1 MRLLHQPTSPRPSRH
16 ILSSRMTLRPTVFS
30 LLLAACLLTLAG
42 TRTLADDPATTPPRN
57 VIYFIG
63 DGMGPEQVKA
73 ARLYAG
79 GALSF
84 EGFPNQGR
92 VRTYSANNSVTD
104 SAAAGT
110 ALATGVKVNNE
121 VVGMRIPGKR
131 QDILNLTEWS
141 KFWGKSTGVV
151 TSSYMTDATPAAFGA
166 HAAKRS
172 HSIEIARDFL
182 QQSRPNVLLGGGGN
196 FAEFVDPAKAGYTV
210 VRNRTELKAFEPQTA
225 DFFVSGIFGDSGD
238 GMPYEYK
245 SEKEYET
252 LPHLSEMTAKA
263 LDLLDDD
270 PDGFFLM
277 VEGAKID
284 KACHGHQLERAVF
297 EAIEFSKAVKAAQKW
312 AAGRSD
318 TLILVTAD
326 HETGGLKITKD
337 NGAGKFPSVAWSTS
351 GHTKTKVNAYAWG
364 EGAEQIAGTMNNTD
378 FFGIVTANSQP
389 AGTVAPPAANNIPDP
404 RIGRKKK

>member
-1 MRLLHQPTSPRPSRH
+1 M
-16 ILSSRMTLRPTVFS
+16 
-30 LLLAACLLTLAG
+30 AK
-42 TRTLADDPATTPPRN
+42 DDATTIPAHN

-63 DGMGPEQVKA
+63 DGMGPEQIKA

-84 EGFPNQGR
+84 EGFPCQGR
-92 VRTYSANNSVTD
+92 VRTYSANNAVTD

-110 ALATGVKVNNE
+110 ALATGVKVNNG

-166 HAAKRS
+166 HAADRS
-172 HSIEIARDFL
+172 HYIDIARDFL
-182 QQSRPNVLLGGGGN
+182 RQSRPNVLLGGGGN
-196 FAEFVDPAKAGYTV
+196 FAEFVDPTKAGYTV
-210 VRNRTELKAFEPQTA
+210 VRNRAELKAFTPQTP
-225 DFFVSGIFGDSGD
+225 DFFVSGIFGDAGD
-238 GMPYEYK
+238 GLPYEYK
-245 SEKEYET
+245 GEKEYET

-263 LDLLDDD
+263 LDLLEDD

-284 KACHGHQLERAVF
+284 KACHGNQIERAVY
-297 EAIEFSKAVKAAQKW
+297 EAVELSKAVKVAQKW

-326 HETGGLKITKD
+326 HETGGLKIIQD
-337 NGAGKFPSVAWSTS
+337 NGAGKLPTVTWSTK
-351 GHTKTKVNAYAWG
+351 GHSNAKVNVYAWG
-364 EGAEQIAGTMNNTD
+364 EGAEQISGTMNNTD
-378 FFGIVTANSQP
+378 FFGIVTAHSQP
-389 AGTVAPPAANNIPDP
+389 AGAVAPPAANNAPDP
-404 RIGRKKK
+404 RIEKKKK